1 MADINFNYDLLFN
14 TLKSFYTL
22 TKLKVV
28 VFNENYEKII
38 SIPEQDSLFCSY
50 VQSHPSFKG
59 KCEECV
65 KFFCENCKAKKGLY
79 INQCHAGLT
88 EAVLPLIDGNDYILG
103 YVMFGQTTEY
113 SSRKELKERVKKV
126 CLNVCKLDE
135 NALSLLKKIQLRPI
149 DEIRSAAEILKAIA
163 NYITINQFIAKKA
176 NYFMLDLYDYID
188 KHIHEKITV
197 DDICKNLYLSKTKLY
212 SLVSKELPNGLNNY
226 IIHKKLS
233 IAVKLLYSTNKNLCQ
248 IAKEVGIDN
257 ANYLCKLFKKHYEI
271 TPNGYRRKFLK
282 NSLSKG

>member
-1 MADINFNYDLLFN
+1 MNEININKNLLFN

-28 VFNENYEKII
+28 VFNKDYEKII
-38 SIPEQDSLFCSY
+38 SFPEQDSLFCSY
-50 VQSHPSFKG
+50 IQAQSSFKG

-79 INQCHAGLT
+79 LNKCHAGLT
-88 EAVLPLIDGNDYILG
+88 EAVLPLIDGNDVILG
-103 YVMFGQTTEY
+103 YIMFGQTAEY
-113 SSRKELKERVKKV
+113 SSRRELTEHVKKV

-135 NALSLLKKIQLRPI
+135 NSLSLLKKIQLRPT
-149 DEIRSAAEILKAIA
+149 DEILSAAEILKAIA

-176 NYFMLDLYDYID
+176 NYFMLDLYEYID
-188 KHIHEKITV
+188 KHVCEKITV

-212 SLVSKELPNGLNNY
+212 SLVSKELPNGLNDY
-226 IIHKKLS
+226 IINKKLS
-233 IAVKLLYSTNKNLCQ
+233 IVANLLYSTNKNLSQ

-257 ANYLCKLFKKHYEI
+257 ANYLCKLFKKNYHI
-271 TPNGYRRKFLK
+271 TPTKYRNKFR
-282 NSLSKG
+282 

>member
-1 MADINFNYDLLFN
+1 LDGNW
-14 TLKSFYTL
+14 KS
-22 TKLKVV
+22 TKDQ
-28 VFNENYEKII
+28 II
-38 SIPEQDSLFCSY
+38 SGKIALKRIQDCLINKT
-50 VQSHPSFKG
+50 SFNWETTLISNLTLLKI
-59 KCEECV
+59 KQ
-65 KFFCENCKAKKGLY
+65 AKK
-79 INQCHAGLT
+79 
-88 EAVLPLIDGNDYILG
+88 LG
-103 YVMFGQTTEY
+103 FTVNLNFIGVGDVEQ
-113 SSRKELKERVKKV
+113 SIQRIKERVKKV

-257 ANYLCKLFKKHYEI
+257 ANYLCKLFKKYYNV
-271 TPNGYRRKFLK
+271 TPAEYRKKFTK
-282 NSLSKG
+282 NTATYNI